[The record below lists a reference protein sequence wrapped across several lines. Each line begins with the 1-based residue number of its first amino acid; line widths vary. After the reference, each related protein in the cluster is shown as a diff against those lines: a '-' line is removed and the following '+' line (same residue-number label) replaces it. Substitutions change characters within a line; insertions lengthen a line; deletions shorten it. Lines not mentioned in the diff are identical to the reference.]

1 MRTIASEDPVITKET
16 LEEKK
21 IVDFSSEKNS
31 KIELLCSPIAF
42 GQMGTEA
49 LGKFLEAFAS

>member
-21 IVDFSSEKNS
+21 IVDFSSENK